1 MFDLQIAK
9 KIIKLMGLKGDPEQ
23 YLDLS
28 VKRPGQDVR
37 YSINDAKL
45 QDLGWQPQADFD
57 SELKQIV
64 KYYTKN
70 FIW

>member
-1 MFDLQIAK
+1 VVAK
-9 KIIKLMGLKGDPEQ
+9 KIIKLMSLKGEPDQ

-28 VKRPGQDVR
+28 VKRQGQDVR
-37 YSINDAKL
+37 YAIDDGKL
-45 QDLGWQPQADFD
+45 QQLGWQPWANFD
-57 SELKQIV
+57 QELKAIV